1 MMSIDTWV
9 GNCAGFA
16 GWLFG
21 RVGNALA
28 VARKLSVASAL
39 ALLASAS
46 VFADYDHQYWA
57 ATWATASKT
66 ITPFDAPLPTINDTT
81 VRQVVRISMGGD
93 GFRVWLTNE
102 FGTAPLNIGEAHLA
116 LRDMDSAI
124 VPGSDRMLT
133 FGGQPT
139 IAIAPGARVVSD
151 PVNLAAP
158 HQAELVISLHLPDD
172 LSSSESP
179 VTYHVR
185 ALQTNY
191 LAAGNQTGAE
201 DLEAASTVPSW
212 FFISGVDVRWY
223 KPVAVIA
230 AFGDSIT
237 DGDQT
242 QPEPVDQ
249 NARYTDFLAERILL
263 THKGDWRGADQATV
277 VNLGISG
284 NQITSSFLGENAQA
298 RLNRDV
304 FTQTGVTHVIVL
316 EGINDIG
323 LPVLLGAPAGASA
336 AQLIAAHQQI
346 AARARAAGL
355 KTIGATLTPSAGSA
369 LPGYGM
375 GAVEEARQG
384 LNEWIRTSGAYDMVA
399 DLDAVLRDPDD
410 PTRMLSHLTADGLHP
425 NADGYRAIAEE
436 IHAVLASEY

>member
-1 MMSIDTWV
+1 MTITNWV
-9 GNCAGFA
+9 GKTTRPAARLIDCI
-16 GWLFG
+16 
-21 RVGNALA
+21 GNGA
-28 VARKLSVASAL
+28 ARLLKILLPGVL
-39 ALLASAS
+39 ALLATAS
-46 VFADYDHQYWA
+46 VFADNDHQYWA

-66 ITPFDAPLPTINDTT
+66 VTPFDAPLPTLNDTT

-102 FGTAPLNIGEAHLA
+102 FGTAPLNIGEARLA

-133 FGGQPT
+133 FGGEAS
-139 IAIAPGARVVSD
+139 IAIAPGARAVSD

-158 HQAELVISLHLPDD
+158 HLAELVISVHLPDD
-172 LSSSESP
+172 LSTSESP

-191 LAAGNQTGAE
+191 LADGNQTGAE
-201 DLEAASTVPSW
+201 DLESATTVPSW
-212 FFISGVDVRWY
+212 FFLAAVDVRWY
-223 KPVAVIA
+223 KPVPVIA

-242 QPEPVDQ
+242 QPEPVDL
-249 NARYTDFLAERILL
+249 NARYTDFLAKRILVS
-263 THKGDWRGADQATV
+263 HKMDWRLVDQASV
-277 VNLGISG
+277 INLGISG
-284 NQITSSFLGENAQA
+284 NQVITSFLGENAQA

-304 FTQTGVTHVIVL
+304 FTQTGVTHIIVL

-323 LPVLLGAPAGASA
+323 LPVLLGAPSGATAG
-336 AQLIAAHQQI
+336 QLIAAHQQI

-355 KTIGATLTPSAGSA
+355 KAIGATLTPSADST

-384 LNEWIRTSGAYDMVA
+384 LNEWIRTSGAYDMVV
-399 DLDAVLRDPDD
+399 DLDAVLSDPDD
-410 PTRMLSHLTADGLHP
+410 PTRLRADLTADGLHP
-425 NADGYRAIAEE
+425 NSDGYRAIAQAV
-436 IHAVLASEY
+436 HAVLAQEH